1 MSTVVAPRT
10 AAGQPDRTFW
20 VMLSTFIGLL
30 SFGFVMVL
38 SSSSIVAL
46 NRGESPWTMFLK
58 QLLWAAIGGVVGA
71 FFYRMPYANWRRYV
85 SVNLFGAWAAMLL
98 PFIPGIGLTINGA
111 NAWVSVGPVGFQP
124 SEYLKLAVL
133 LYSANLLG
141 RRHAEITDV
150 RRTFAPPMLVLGVS
164 VLLCLAQ
171 NDLGAAIII
180 ATIVLIVMF
189 MAGTPLRLVVATACA
204 GVLGAALVALTG
216 AARRARFTAFLNLE
230 ETKGHYGYQVWQS
243 ILSISNGGISGVGV
257 GEGTGKWGYVPL
269 AHSDFIF
276 STIAEEF
283 GVIGVVVV
291 LGSFL
296 LLAILGL
303 QVALH
308 ARERFGALLGGGI
321 AMWFCVQAIV
331 NIGGVTGAMPVTGLT
346 LPLIS
351 YGGSSLAVCMA
362 AAGLMLNVAR
372 NMR

>member
-1 MSTVVAPRT
+1 MSTVVAPR
-10 AAGQPDRTFW
+10 AVAGQPDRTFW
-20 VMLSTFIGLL
+20 GMFFAFVGLL
-30 SFGFVMVL
+30 CFGFVMVL

-58 QLLWAAIGGVVGA
+58 QLLWACIGLVVGLC
-71 FFYRMPYANWRRYV
+71 FYRMPYANWRRYV
-85 SVNLFGAWAAMLL
+85 TANLVGAWVAMLL
-98 PFIPGIGLTINGA
+98 PFVPGLGLTINGA
-111 NAWVSVGPVGFQP
+111 KAWVSVGPVGFQP

-133 LYSANLLG
+133 LYCANLLG

-150 RRTFAPPMLVLGVS
+150 RRTFVPPMIVLVVS

-171 NDLGAAIII
+171 NDLGASIII

-189 MAGTPLRLVVATACA
+189 MAGTPLRLVVATAAA
-204 GVLGAALVALTG
+204 GVLGALLVALTG

-291 LGSFL
+291 LGCFL
-296 LLAILGL
+296 VIAILGL
-303 QVALH
+303 RIALG

-331 NIGGVTGAMPVTGLT
+331 NVGGVTGTMPVTGLT

>member
-1 MSTVVAPRT
+1 VSTVVAPRLG
-10 AAGQPDRTFW
+10 ADSRDRDVWSLLLAFFGLVTFG
-20 VMLSTFIGLL
+20 I
-30 SFGFVMVL
+30 VMVL

-46 NRGESPWTMFLK
+46 NRGDSPWGMFLK
-58 QLLWAAIGGVVGA
+58 QLLWGAIGVVVGLA
-71 FFYRMPYANWRRYV
+71 FYRMPYANWRRHV
-85 SVNLFGAWAAMLL
+85 TANLLGAWVAMLL
-98 PFIPGIGLTINGA
+98 PFVPGIGVSVNGA
-111 NAWVSVGPVGFQP
+111 HAWVAFGPVGFQP

-133 LYSANLLG
+133 LYCANLLG

-150 RRTFAPPMLVLGVS
+150 RRTFVPPLVVLGIS

-171 NDLGAAIII
+171 NDLGAAIIT
-180 ATIVLIVMF
+180 AAIVLLVMF
-189 MAGTPLRLVVATACA
+189 MAGTPLRLVVATACV
-204 GVLGAALVALTG
+204 GFVGAAAVAMSG

-230 ETKGHYGYQVWQS
+230 ETKGGFGYQVWQS
-243 ILSISNGGISGVGV
+243 ILSISNGGITGVGV

-283 GVIGVVVV
+283 GVIGVGLV
-291 LGSFL
+291 LGCFL
-296 LLAILGL
+296 IIAVVGL
-303 QVALH
+303 RVALR
-308 ARERFGALLGGGI
+308 ARERFGALLVGGI

-331 NIGGVTGAMPVTGLT
+331 NIGGVTGTMPVTGLT
-346 LPLIS
+346 LPLVS